1 MNLELR
7 RLRVVMA
14 PAADDPK
21 EAWGVLNPA
30 SARSAEGALYLF
42 PRLVAEG
49 NYSRIG
55 IVRVCFDAAG
65 DPNSVERL
73 GVALEPQEPYERM
86 LRGQGGVEDPRI
98 TFIPLLGRYVM
109 AYTALGPLGPRIA
122 LAVSKDL
129 FSWER
134 LGPLHFEPTCQVDL
148 TRFGNKDC
156 VVIPTPVRDRERQW
170 SFGMLHRPTFLVY
183 NPNGTVRRMVP
194 ACAAGEPRP
203 SIWISYASLERTQAD
218 IRHLVN
224 VHDNDVV
231 AAPHEPWE
239 GEKIGAGSPP
249 ILTDQGWLLYYHGVT
264 EVKTVPGQPRAV
276 CYRAGA
282 MVLDREDPRSVL
294 YRTSQPVLSPT
305 EPAELVGVVPN
316 VVFPTAV
323 DVRGQRVDVYYGAA
337 DTRVAVAT
345 GNIPPPV
352 LLAPSTPGPATDEAI
367 R

>member
-7 RLRVVMA
+7 HLRVIMT
-14 PAADDPK
+14 PDPGDPN

-30 SARSAEGALYLF
+30 SAGSSDGALYLF

-49 NYSRIG
+49 DYSRIG
-55 IVRVCFDAAG
+55 IARVCFDTAG
-65 DPNSVERL
+65 DPIGVERL
-73 GVALEPQEPYERM
+73 GVALEPQEPYERA

-98 TFIPLLGRYVM
+98 TFVPLLGCYVM
-109 AYTALGPLGPRIA
+109 AYAALGPLGPRIA

-134 LGPLHFEPTCQVDL
+134 LGLLRFEPTCQVDL

-156 VVIPTPVRDRERQW
+156 VVLPAPVRDRAGRW
-170 SFGMLHRPTFLVY
+170 AFGMLHRPTFLVQ
-183 NPNGTVRRMVP
+183 NPDGTVDRVVP
-194 ACAAGEPRP
+194 ACAARTPRP
-203 SIWISYASLERTQAD
+203 SIWISYASLERAQAD
-218 IRHLVN
+218 LHQLVN

-231 AAPHEPWE
+231 AAPQEPWE
-239 GEKIGAGSPP
+239 GDKIGAGSPP

-264 EVKTVPGQPRAV
+264 EVETAPDQPKDV

-282 MVLDREDPRSVL
+282 MLLDREDPRRVL
-294 YRTSQPVLSPT
+294 YRTSRPVLAPT
-305 EPAELVGVVPN
+305 EPDEQSGIVPH

-323 DVRGQRVDVYYGAA
+323 HVRGRRVDVYYGAA

-345 GNIPPPV
+345 GNIPMPV
-352 LLAPSTPGPATDEAI
+352 LLAPSTP
-367 R
+367 